1 MIVSLDC
8 IPCTVNSFLR
18 LIKTGMLPE
27 ESKEAAMRRLLAFL
41 YRADFRQSPP
51 ALGREMHRM
60 IREELNK
67 SDPYRE
73 IKEKYNRMMLDLQPQ
88 FENQIETST
97 DSFDT
102 AMRLAVAGN
111 VIDFGPQ
118 AQMDI
123 METINRVTRAQFAID
138 DSQQLRDDLKSA
150 RTLLY
155 LGDNCGEIVM
165 DKLFLQTLGLP
176 EMYFAVRGGPIIND
190 VTIED
195 AKLVGMEDVAT
206 VITTGDDSPGVVWE
220 TASDEFKA
228 IFNEADVIISKGQG
242 NLEGL
247 IDVPQ
252 NIYFLLVIKCDL
264 VGELVETGVGEF
276 VIKRSP
282 SQEYKSKEITPTEKE
297 VL

>member
-41 YRADFRQSPP
+41 SRADFRQSPP

-60 IREELNK
+60 IREELNN

>member
-41 YRADFRQSPP
+41 SRADFRQSPP

-60 IREELNK
+60 IREELNN

-88 FENQIETST
+88 FENQIETSI

>member
-41 YRADFRQSPP
+41 SRADFRQSPP

-60 IREELNK
+60 IREELNN

-206 VITTGDDSPGVVWE
+206 VITTGDDSPGVVWQ

>member
-1 MIVSLDC
+1 MVSLDC

-41 YRADFRQSPP
+41 SRADFRQSPP

-60 IREELNK
+60 IREELNN